1 MSVKSFIVSLR
12 RFLARRG
19 RVKVFYSDNAKTFR
33 SSCEILKGFKS
44 IIRQPEPKSFITSE
58 GIAWKFIPE
67 RSPWWGGF
75 WERLMRSI
83 EEPLRN
89 TLGRALLTLEELSTI
104 LTEIESVINNR
115 PITYDSDELD
125 EPRALTPS
133 HFLLPGHRNTGF
145 VPEYFLDL
153 FVSASDRVTLN
164 RRKLFQTKLL
174 KQLWVK
180 WKEQYLLMLKSAHNL
195 ANPSSYNNLKIG
207 DIVLVEG
214 ASKSK
219 LLWEMGVIHEV
230 IMGRDGFRRN
240 LRIPDIEV
248 LQDKLN
254 ILVKRETDL
263 QTLDETINGQIKL
276 VELEKE
282 VEHELEYSDSIIR
295 CKGKIWRFIDKH
307 RCTNVDAAVIT
318 RQVNNTKLPRI
329 VLDKFGGDVRKFH
342 EFWPSFEAAVHDN
355 LSLTIVKKF
364 NYLRSLLIGDAARA
378 ISGLTLT
385 NENYDKAVEVLK
397 DRFGQKQAVISAY
410 MNTLLS
416 LQPVRRINDTLGL
429 RNLYDEINNSIRSL
443 ESLGIDIDSY
453 GNLLYPILDR
463 CIPVEL
469 MLLFNRDQVVKG
481 VKEPVVSDLI
491 HFLKGEMEARERT
504 FSERTELITIAK
516 SNYPLF
522 KKTQTASFNRGG
534 SSAAALNVSIGK
546 FCDFCPKEMHRNED
560 CKLSMHDKYKALY
573 DQYKC
578 RRCLR
583 KGHKKKF
590 CNVKGIKC
598 KTCGSQYHWEYLCDK
613 GQKSNKNGNIS
624 GASSDSRDVGVNS
637 LFRESMID
645 TGNRNIIYYQTAR
658 ANVVGSNKIIRGI
671 RILIDNGSETSFL
684 LESFAEEVGLP
695 TVSIEKLKIHTFGS
709 QAPHLRELERKRILL
724 KDPNSGSQLECNIL
738 VIDKIVGVDLIRIP
752 SKGITSVLRQ
762 KGFVLSDQGSEDTEI
777 DLLIGNDLMNKIL
790 TGKTYRL

>member
-1 MSVKSFIVSLR
+1 MSV
-12 RFLARRG
+12 
-19 RVKVFYSDNAKTFR
+19 D
-33 SSCEILKGFKS
+33 E
-44 IIRQPEPKSFITSE
+44 
-58 GIAWKFIPE
+58 
-67 RSPWWGGF
+67 
-75 WERLMRSI
+75 
-83 EEPLRN
+83 
-89 TLGRALLTLEELSTI
+89 TI
-104 LTEIESVINNR
+104 
-115 PITYDSDELD
+115 
-125 EPRALTPS
+125 
-133 HFLLPGHRNTGF
+133 
-145 VPEYFLDL
+145 
-153 FVSASDRVTLN
+153 DRN
-164 RRKLFQTKLL
+164 RRNRGVVRAAVTNVIKSVEAELE
-174 KQLWVK
+174 
-180 WKEQYLLMLKSAHNL
+180 KEVS
-195 ANPSSYNNLKIG
+195 
-207 DIVLVEG
+207 
-214 ASKSK
+214 
-219 LLWEMGVIHEV
+219 
-230 IMGRDGFRRN
+230 
-240 LRIPDIEV
+240 DIEV

-263 QTLDETINGQIKL
+263 QMLDETINGQIKL

-295 CKGKIWRFIDKH
+295 CKGKIRRLIDKH
-307 RCTNVDAAVIT
+307 RCSNVDAAVIT

-329 VLDKFGGDVRKFH
+329 VLDKFGGDIRKFH

-355 LSLTIVKKF
+355 PSLTRVEKF

-378 ISGLTLT
+378 ISGLT

-397 DRFGQKQAVISAY
+397 DGFGQKQAVIFAY

-429 RNLYDEINNSIRSL
+429 RNIYDEINNSIRSL

-463 CIPVEL
+463 RIPVEL

-491 HFLKGEMEARERT
+491 NFLKGEMEARERS
-504 FSERTELITIAK
+504 FSERTELIPIAK

-534 SSAAALNVSIGK
+534 SSATALNVSIGK
-546 FCDFCPKEMHRNED
+546 FCDFCPKETHRNED
-560 CKLSMHDKYKALY
+560 CKLSVHDKYKALY

-590 CNVKGIKC
+590 CNVKGINC
-598 KTCGSQYHWEYLCDK
+598 KTCGSQSHWEYLCDK
-613 GQKSNKNGNIS
+613 GQKPSKNGNIS
-624 GASSDSRDVGVNS
+624 GSSRDVGVNS
-637 LFRESMID
+637 LFRESMRD

-671 RILIDNGSETSFL
+671 RILIDSGSETSFL
-684 LESFAEEVGLP
+684 LESIAEEVGLP

-709 QAPHLRELERKRILL
+709 QAPHLRELERKRVLL

-738 VIDKIVGVDLIRIP
+738 VIDKIVGVDVIRIP
-752 SKGITSVLRQ
+752 SKGIASVLGQ
-762 KGFVLSDQGSEDTEI
+762 KGFVLSDQGGEDTEI
-777 DLLIGNDLMNKIL
+777 GLLIGNDLMN
-790 TGKTYRL
+790 